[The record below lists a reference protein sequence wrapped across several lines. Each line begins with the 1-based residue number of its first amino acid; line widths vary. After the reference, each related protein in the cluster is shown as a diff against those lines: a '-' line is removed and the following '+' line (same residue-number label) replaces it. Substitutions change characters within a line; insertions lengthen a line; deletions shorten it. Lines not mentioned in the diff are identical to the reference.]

1 MDILA
6 NTTGLVKCEDDNMD
20 TNTKGDLDYDK
31 KDTVI
36 SQFSLSTKSLSTVRV
51 NFEDFEV
58 EWKKQLLDNHAK
70 AIEYESSMKQSSI
83 DSQLEMNT
91 LS

>member
-1 MDILA
+1 
-6 NTTGLVKCEDDNMD
+6 MD

-83 DSQLEMNT
+83 ESQLEMNT

>member
-20 TNTKGDLDYDK
+20 TDTKGDLDYDK
-31 KDTVI
+31 KDTAI

-58 EWKKQLLDNHAK
+58 EWKKQLLDNAAK
-70 AIEYESSMKQSSI
+70 AIEYESSIKQSSI

>member
-1 MDILA
+1 
-6 NTTGLVKCEDDNMD
+6 MD
-20 TNTKGDLDYDK
+20 TDTKGDLDYDK